1 MKIRAI
7 ITVLIFLLFTLEKHS
22 LGRGLFGLQEIAFL
36 SIGLSYFISIWVFGI
51 QRLVLLF
58 LSIINLSV
66 VLFIFTMQEFEQ
78 LANLSNSL
86 LIILSFP
93 VALQIARYF
102 RAQDLRLLTTIFV
115 GVVVIF
121 TVVGGLVSGWTV
133 SYLGDTRQVRLIG
146 GWEKPTFLAEAA
158 CLIIFL
164 VITSTRDQQLSGV
177 GKWPQTAKIVIL
189 VAVLTIIATGSRAAL
204 GTSLIFLYSVWLGT
218 NRRENRILLNISF
231 LAVALLFVFWSINQG
246 ISIDTLDRAAGSRWT
261 MISVEI
267 ETHLITLGY
276 WLFGNH
282 DAYMVFLE
290 NDVFQNR
297 VFHIDSFFAERLVL
311 TGLFGLIL
319 LGLSILNF
327 YSNMDLVG
335 RAVVVS
341 LLFYGLFE
349 HGIFNLTSM
358 FAYFSL
364 LIAAIS
370 AQKALFRRARLSAD
384 AAHGTALR
392 PAR

>member
-121 TVVGGLVSGWTV
+121 TVVGGWSQAGQCPT
-133 SYLGDTRQVRLIG
+133 SATHVRCG
-146 GWEKPTFLAEAA
+146 
-158 CLIIFL
+158 
-164 VITSTRDQQLSGV
+164 
-177 GKWPQTAKIVIL
+177 
-189 VAVLTIIATGSRAAL
+189 
-204 GTSLIFLYSVWLGT
+204 
-218 NRRENRILLNISF
+218 
-231 LAVALLFVFWSINQG
+231 
-246 ISIDTLDRAAGSRWT
+246 
-261 MISVEI
+261 
-267 ETHLITLGY
+267 
-276 WLFGNH
+276 
-282 DAYMVFLE
+282 
-290 NDVFQNR
+290 
-297 VFHIDSFFAERLVL
+297 
-311 TGLFGLIL
+311 
-319 LGLSILNF
+319 
-327 YSNMDLVG
+327 
-335 RAVVVS
+335 
-341 LLFYGLFE
+341 
-349 HGIFNLTSM
+349 
-358 FAYFSL
+358 
-364 LIAAIS
+364 
-370 AQKALFRRARLSAD
+370 
-384 AAHGTALR
+384 
-392 PAR
+392 